1 MTRKISYIHT
11 LRRMTTLLSSAICA
25 LWGFAQTSL
34 PEKLSHVLE
43 VQDMDLGM
51 RLYQEITE
59 ADLKQLPDSSLF
71 DYHYLGGYLNSSA
84 FKYDLQSDVMLN
96 HDKAISHL
104 LKAKDLCDTK
114 LGTYSIGYMEIMR
127 GLGDEY
133 IELGKYENA
142 LAMYQEGIV
151 KSMAVRNSG
160 SHAFGNLIM
169 GVQECYEN
177 MGWFNEVPNHLMDAW
192 SFWPK
197 DETLLET
204 YTYYPL
210 WCLEQFYRRYGM
222 YDKALSIS
230 EEIEKFIISKGGDYH
245 PEMCE
250 ALYMKGNILKN
261 TDKQEDAIAEYERAI
276 NISKKN
282 KIDDSEL
289 LGMLYGNLLM
299 TLASNGEYA
308 KCESL
313 LNEIEIYSKKT
324 HNPTQYANA
333 LFSLANSLCE
343 KGKYVSALGYNAQL
357 LKLSLSDEE
366 KQVVERQTNTIKYN
380 QEITESHSLLEE
392 RFRSLE
398 IGSAEW
404 FETAHK
410 LSSAYYIFKDWD
422 GNDCVLKN
430 MYEAMLS
437 HPTNGSD
444 YRLWVL
450 MNLYMNCLENED
462 YSDAL
467 RFALEKYEVILSVS
481 DATELHR
488 INAINDV
495 AVAKMKCNNLEGI
508 DSDLAA
514 IESFDLAQFGEI
526 SGEYA
531 TYLHNRGRA
540 YQLQK
545 KFDEAKETLL
555 KAISIQNKVEG
566 KPFKNTVKY
575 YMEVQQELGE
585 I

>member
-1 MTRKISYIHT
+1 MTREISYIHT
-11 LRRMTTLLSSAICA
+11 LRRMTILLSSAICA

-34 PEKLSHVLE
+34 PERLNHVLE

-84 FKYDLQSDVMLN
+84 FKYDVESDVMLN

-133 IELGKYENA
+133 IELGKYEDA

-151 KSMAVRNSG
+151 KSMAVRESG
-160 SHAFGNLIM
+160 SHAFGNLII
-169 GVQECYEN
+169 GVQECYEY
-177 MGWFNEVPNHLMDAW
+177 MGWFNEVPNHLVDAW
-192 SFWPK
+192 GFWSK
-197 DETLLET
+197 EETPLET

-222 YDKALSIS
+222 NDKALSVS
-230 EEIEKFIISKGGDYH
+230 EEIEKFIISKGGESH
-245 PEMCE
+245 PELCE
-250 ALYMKGNILKN
+250 ALYMKGNILN
-261 TDKQEDAIAEYERAI
+261 NSDRHEEAIAEYERAI

-289 LGMLYGNLLM
+289 LEMLYGNLLM
-299 TLASNGEYA
+299 ALASNNKYTE
-308 KCESL
+308 CERL
-313 LNEIEIYSKKT
+313 LNEIETYCGKI
-324 HNPTQYANA
+324 HNSTPYKNA
-333 LFSLANSLCE
+333 LFSLANSLNE
-343 KGKYVSALGYNAQL
+343 KGNYVSALGYNAQL
-357 LKLSLSDEE
+357 LKLSLTNEE
-366 KQVVERQTNTIKYN
+366 RTTVERQTTTIKFN
-380 QEITESHSLLEE
+380 QDITESRPLLEAQ
-392 RFRSLE
+392 FNTLE
-398 IGSAEW
+398 FGSNEW
-404 FETAHK
+404 FVAAHK
-410 LSSAYYIFKDWD
+410 LSSAYYISRDMD
-422 GNDCVLKN
+422 GNDHVLRK
-430 MYEAMLS
+430 MYEAISL

-444 YRLWVL
+444 YHLWVL
-450 MNLYMNCLENED
+450 MNLYANCIEKEA

-467 RFALEKYEVILSVS
+467 KFALEKNEFILSVP

-488 INAINDV
+488 INATNDV
-495 AVAKMKCNNLEGI
+495 VVAKMRTNNLEDI
-508 DSDLAA
+508 DSDLAM

-540 YQLQK
+540 YQLQN

-555 KAISIQNKVEG
+555 KSIIVQNKVYG
-566 KPFKNTVKY
+566 KPMDRTVKY
-575 YMEVQQELGE
+575 YMEVQEELGE

>member
-25 LWGFAQTSL
+25 LWGFAQTSI

-84 FKYDLQSDVMLN
+84 FKYDAECDVMLN

-133 IELGKYENA
+133 IELGKYEDA

-177 MGWFNEVPNHLMDAW
+177 LGWFNEVPNHLMDAW

-245 PEMCE
+245 PGLCE
-250 ALYMKGNILKN
+250 ALYMKGNILTN
-261 TDKQEDAIAEYERAI
+261 AGRPEEAIADYERALD
-276 NISKKN
+276 ISKKN

-289 LGMLYGNLLM
+289 HGMLYGNLLM

-366 KQVVERQTNTIKYN
+366 KQVVEGQTNTIKYN

-430 MYEAMLS
+430 MYEAILS

-444 YRLWVL
+444 YLLWVL
-450 MNLYMNCLENED
+450 MNLYMNCLEKED

-467 RFALEKYEVILSVS
+467 KFALEKYEVILSVS

-514 IESFDLAQFGEI
+514 IESFDLAQFGGI